1 MKASEIR
8 TKASEQIRED
18 IRDAEVERM
27 NLRFQK
33 ESAQLTDSSL
43 PRKLRRDIARLKTV
57 LRERELSERA

>member
-43 PRKLRRDIARLKTV
+43 LRKLRRDIARLKTV

>member
-18 IRDAEVERM
+18 IRDAEAERM

-43 PRKLRRDIARLKTV
+43 LRKLRRDIARLKTV